1 MAPRTEI
8 PLLAVSADKG
18 ENAASGPAIFPPFS
32 SEAAGRNTAA
42 FGFSIDSDSIPF
54 FSISAVV
61 GGQSF
66 AAEQFL
72 TEPRHT
78 CCVSETSELLC
89 SLDGSSAA
97 SRAKVEFLTVETR
110 LSSDS
115 GSVVV
120 VVLLDSWQTCSTR
133 LWISVVVLHW
143 FLERFI
149 LRFSGARTGD
159 TWGNVQTQGQAQEV
173 LTGP

>member
-1 MAPRTEI
+1 MAPRRGFSI
-8 PLLAVSADKG
+8 LAVSAEGG
-18 ENAASGPAIFPPFS
+18 ENAANGSGILPPFS
-32 SEAAGRNTAA
+32 SEAAGQNTAA

-54 FSISAVV
+54 FSISAMV
-61 GGQSF
+61 GDQSF

-72 TEPRHT
+72 TEPWLN
-78 CCVSETSELLC
+78 CCTTDGELLC
-89 SLDGSSAA
+89 SSIGLSAA
-97 SRAKVEFLTVETR
+97 SRAKVEFLTVEIR

-120 VVLLDSWQTCSTR
+120 VVLLDSWQTRSTR

>member
-1 MAPRTEI
+1 MAPRRGFSI
-8 PLLAVSADKG
+8 LAVSAEG
-18 ENAASGPAIFPPFS
+18 GVAASGSGIPPLFS
-32 SEAAGRNTAA
+32 SEAAGQNTAA

-54 FSISAVV
+54 FSIPAMI

-72 TEPRHT
+72 TEPGHT
-78 CCVSETSELLC
+78 CFDSETSELLC
-89 SLDGSSAA
+89 SSNGSRAA
-97 SRAKVEFLTVETR
+97 SRAKVEFLTVEIR

-120 VVLLDSWQTCSTR
+120 VVLLDSWQTRSTR

>member
-1 MAPRTEI
+1 MAPRTGI
-8 PLLAVSADKG
+8 PLLAVSAVKG
-18 ENAASGPAIFPPFS
+18 ENAASGSGILPPFS
-32 SEAAGRNTAA
+32 SEAAGQNTAA
-42 FGFSIDSDSIPF
+42 FGFSIDSDNIPF
-54 FSISAVV
+54 FSISAMV

-72 TEPRHT
+72 TDVGQI

-110 LSSDS
+110 LLSDS

-120 VVLLDSWQTCSTR
+120 VVLLDSWQT
-133 LWISVVVLHW
+133 
-143 FLERFI
+143 
-149 LRFSGARTGD
+149 
-159 TWGNVQTQGQAQEV
+159 
-173 LTGP
+173 

>member
-1 MAPRTEI
+1 MRRCH
-8 PLLAVSADKG
+8 G
-18 ENAASGPAIFPPFS
+18 
-32 SEAAGRNTAA
+32 
-42 FGFSIDSDSIPF
+42 
-54 FSISAVV
+54 
-61 GGQSF
+61 
-66 AAEQFL
+66 
-72 TEPRHT
+72 
-78 CCVSETSELLC
+78 
-89 SLDGSSAA
+89 
-97 SRAKVEFLTVETR
+97 LTVTTSPRVEIR

-120 VVLLDSWQTCSTR
+120 VVLLDSWQTRSTR
-133 LWISVVVLHW
+133 LWSSVVVLQW

>member
-1 MAPRTEI
+1 MAPRTGI
-8 PLLAVSADKG
+8 PLLAVSAVKG
-18 ENAASGPAIFPPFS
+18 ENAASGSGILPPFS
-32 SEAAGRNTAA
+32 SEAAGQNTAA
-42 FGFSIDSDSIPF
+42 FGFSIDSDNIPF
-54 FSISAVV
+54 FSISAMV

-72 TEPRHT
+72 TDVGQI

-120 VVLLDSWQTCSTR
+120 VVLLDSWQTPPARHC
-133 LWISVVVLHW
+133 LLAVVLMSV
-143 FLERFI
+143 LERFI
-149 LRFSGARTGD
+149 
-159 TWGNVQTQGQAQEV
+159 
-173 LTGP
+173 

>member
-1 MAPRTEI
+1 MAPRTGFSI
-8 PLLAVSADKG
+8 LAVSAEG
-18 ENAASGPAIFPPFS
+18 GVAASGSGIPPPFS
-32 SEAAGRNTAA
+32 SEAAGQNTAA
-42 FGFSIDSDSIPF
+42 SGFSIDSDSIVDPVL
-54 FSISAVV
+54 SISAMI

-72 TEPRHT
+72 AEPGQP
-78 CCVSETSELLC
+78 CWISETSELLC
-89 SLDGSSAA
+89 SSNGSSAA

-133 LWISVVVLHW
+133 LLISVVGLHW

-149 LRFSGARTGD
+149 
-159 TWGNVQTQGQAQEV
+159 
-173 LTGP
+173 